1 MLIAIIAS
9 LAWQSAAPDT
19 AVLTLAAAR
28 ARALA
33 ANPTLR
39 AQRADARAAAA
50 APREASRAFLPT
62 VTADA
67 QALRS
72 TDPVAVFGMKLRQR
86 AFTAGDLA
94 LGALNDPSPYTDYS
108 ARVSVEQPILNLE
121 GWYGHAAAAHVAA
134 AQAAGTRR
142 AAGATV
148 LAVTTAYWD
157 AQLAAGRVA
166 ALDTGLV
173 AVRAHAEQAEAMHG
187 QGLVSGLD
195 ARLARLREARLEA
208 QRAVAT
214 AEAENALAA
223 LRVVLAL
230 PDTTVLDLVDS
241 LSAIPPAD
249 SGRTAGRAE
258 TRGDLAALDEGVRA
272 ARQDIRRA
280 WTANLP
286 SLAVFGNLAH
296 HSAAGP
302 GNGGGGSGD
311 WTIGVGLQWKL
322 FPGLAGAAAVSRAR
336 AARDAAQAR
345 REAAQRQARLEVTQS
360 ERLHA
365 AALRRLDVASAART
379 EATEALRQAT
389 LRYRTGTAP
398 VTELLDVQ
406 AALTTADLDLLAASH
421 DVLVTAALLDFAN
434 GVFDR

>member
-1 MLIAIIAS
+1 MLIAILAS

-28 ARALA
+28 ERALA

-39 AQRADARAAAA
+39 AARADARAAAA
-50 APREASRAFLPT
+50 APWEASRAFLPT

-72 TDPVAVFGMKLRQR
+72 TDPVAVFGMKLRQG

-94 LGALNDPSPYTDYS
+94 LGALNDPSPYTDYT

-121 GWYGHAAAAHVAA
+121 GWYGHAAAAHMAA
-134 AQAAGTRR
+134 AQAAGARR

-157 AQLAAGRVA
+157 AQLAVGRVT

-173 AVRAHAEQAEAMHG
+173 AVRAHAAQAEAMHA

-208 QRAVAT
+208 QRAAAA

-241 LSAIPPAD
+241 LSANPPSSAD
-249 SGRTAGRAE
+249 SGAAAAE
-258 TRGDLAALDEGVRA
+258 TESRGDLAALEEGVRA
-272 ARQDIRRA
+272 ARQDVRRA

-286 SLAVFGNLAH
+286 SLAVFGNFAH

-302 GNGGGGSGD
+302 GNGGSGD

-322 FPGLAGAAAVSRAR
+322 FPGLAGAAAISRAR
-336 AARDAAQAR
+336 AAWDAAQAR
-345 REAAQRQARLEVTQS
+345 REAAERQARLEVTQS

-365 AALRRLDVASAART
+365 AALRRLDVARAARA
-379 EATEALRQAT
+379 EAVEALQQAA

-398 VTELLDVQ
+398 VTELLDVA

-421 DVLVTAALLDFAN
+421 DALVTAALLDFAN

>member
-9 LAWQSAAPDT
+9 LAWQGADT
-19 AVLTLAAAR
+19 TVLTLAAAR
-28 ARALA
+28 DRALA

-50 APREASRAFLPT
+50 APGEASRAVLPT

-67 QALRS
+67 QAVRS
-72 TDPVAVFGMKLRQR
+72 TDPVAVFGMKLRQG

-94 LGALNDPSPYTDYS
+94 LGALNNPSPYNDYT

-121 GWYGHAAAAHVAA
+121 GWYGHAAAQHMAA
-134 AQAAGTRR
+134 AQAAGARR

-173 AVRAHAEQAEAMHG
+173 AARAHAEQAEAMHA

-195 ARLARLREARLEA
+195 ARLARLRGARLEA
-208 QRAVAT
+208 QRTAAA
-214 AEAENALAA
+214 AEADNALAA
-223 LRVVLAL
+223 LRVMLAL
-230 PDTTVLDLVDS
+230 PDSTVLDLVDS
-241 LSAIPPAD
+241 LGAVTPAD
-249 SGRTAGRAE
+249 SGTSDGQIGI
-258 TRGDLAALDEGVRA
+258 RGDLAAVDEGVRA
-272 ARQDIRRA
+272 AQQDVRRA
-280 WTANLP
+280 WMANVP
-286 SLAVFGNLAH
+286 SLAVFGNLAR
-296 HSAAGP
+296 HSNAGP
-302 GNGGGGSGD
+302 GTGGSGD
-311 WTIGVGLQWKL
+311 WTIGLGLQWKL
-322 FPGLAGAAAVSRAR
+322 FPGLGAAAAVSRAR

-345 REAAQRQARLEVTQS
+345 REAAVRQARLEETQS
-360 ERLHA
+360 QRLHT
-365 AALRRLDVASAART
+365 AALHRLSVARAARA
-379 EATEALRQAT
+379 EAGEALQQAA

-406 AALTTADLDLLAASH
+406 AALTTADLDLLTASH
-421 DVLVTAALLDFAN
+421 DVLVTAALHDFTN
-434 GVFDR
+434 GVFDQ

>member
-1 MLIAIIAS
+1 MLIAILAS

-28 ARALA
+28 ERALA

-39 AQRADARAAAA
+39 AARADARTAAA
-50 APREASRAFLPT
+50 APWEASRVFLPT

-72 TDPVAVFGMKLRQR
+72 TDPVAVFGMKLRQG

-108 ARVSVEQPILNLE
+108 ARVTVEQPILNLE
-121 GWYGHAAAAHVAA
+121 GWYGHAAASHMAA
-134 AQAAGTRR
+134 AQAAGARR

-157 AQLAAGRVA
+157 AQLAVGRVT

-173 AVRAHAEQAEAMHG
+173 AVRAHAAQAEAMHG

-195 ARLARLREARLEA
+195 ARLARLRAARLEA
-208 QRAVAT
+208 QRAGAA

-223 LRVVLAL
+223 LRAVLAL

-241 LSAIPPAD
+241 LGVSVPTD
-249 SGRTAGRAE
+249 SSTATGGTE

-272 ARQDIRRA
+272 ARQDVRRA

-302 GNGGGGSGD
+302 GNGGSGD

-336 AARDAAQAR
+336 AAQDAAQAR

-365 AALRRLDVASAART
+365 AALRRLDVSRAARA
-379 EATEALRQAT
+379 EAVEALQQAA

-434 GVFDR
+434 GVFDQ